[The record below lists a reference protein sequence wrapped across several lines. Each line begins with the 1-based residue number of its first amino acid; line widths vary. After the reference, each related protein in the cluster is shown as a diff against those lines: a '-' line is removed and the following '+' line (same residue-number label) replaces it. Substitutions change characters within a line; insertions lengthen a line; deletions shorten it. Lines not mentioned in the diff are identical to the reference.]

1 MFFGFICS
9 AEIFRTH
16 SHGDSHTHTGETNY
30 HVSICI
36 CKHCSSVQV
45 SHGAVEPIAADDV
58 PCSLACFSGI
68 WHLLQM
74 ADTVC
79 ATLETHTPPP
89 PCTATFRFHR
99 PPATPPRT
107 YTPKMASFPHLTR
120 FTNQRKF
127 LKNVS
132 THTHTQ
138 KKVNTKNRFRALTVQ
153 NLDRLI
159 PCKVSYCN
167 VANMFLCLKRFVA
180 IIDFLLQF

>member
-1 MFFGFICS
+1 MFQFAFVSTAVQFRFRMEPLSRLPLMTFPALSPAFRAFGI
-9 AEIFRTH
+9 
-16 SHGDSHTHTGETNY
+16 Y
-30 HVSICI
+30 
-36 CKHCSSVQV
+36 CKWPTPFALPSK
-45 SHGAVEPIAADDV
+45 P
-58 PCSLACFSGI
+58 
-68 WHLLQM
+68 
-74 ADTVC
+74 
-79 ATLETHTPPP
+79 TPPP

-180 IIDFLLQF
+180 IIDFLLQFWLSYLSRLRSFFIKLLVVN